1 MRNHRALGIFTPV
14 NNTVA
19 VDFRSDENGMIEKGI
34 GKKNI
39 GLQSLIHE
47 YGHFLDYNMLC
58 DSAALSLSGDF
69 DNILFQTQ
77 AELRA
82 NSKRLALMGEKKL
95 NIYVCL
101 VKFSQEPLRSM
112 CMIVD
117 LIIHLPKIQNS

>member
-82 NSKRLALMGEKKL
+82 NSKRLALMGEK
-95 NIYVCL
+95 N
-101 VKFSQEPLRSM
+101 
-112 CMIVD
+112 
-117 LIIHLPKIQNS
+117 